1 MPDLHVQATVVDR
14 GLDVGFSVAAGE
26 VLAVLG
32 PNGAGKSTTAAVIAG
47 LVDADSAMVRIGDR
61 TLTDT
66 ARGVSVPT
74 HDRRVGLLHQ
84 DPLLF
89 PHLRVL
95 GNVEFAARRH
105 TDRARARAAA
115 RGWLEAV
122 GIADL
127 ADRRP
132 AEISGGQAQRVALA
146 RALAADP
153 EVLILDEPL
162 SGLDVSAAAT
172 ARAVLR
178 QVFTA
183 GARPVLL
190 ITHDVLDVLALADRV
205 MVLDG
210 GRVVEV
216 GSVGRVLAAP
226 RSGFGARIAG
236 LNLVRGVRVG
246 PGLLRTP
253 TGQVWHGT
261 EAYQPVDELAGDLA
275 TGADAVAVFAPAA
288 VAVFR
293 QQPQGSPRNSVSAP
307 IAEIEAS
314 GPVVRVRMGEQDDGT
329 PGLAADVTV
338 DAVADLRLIVGE
350 RVWFTVKTQGV
361 TLHAATSAPE
371 QPTAHPQ

>member
-1 MPDLHVQATVVDR
+1 MADLHVEATVVDR
-14 GLDVGFSVAAGE
+14 GLDIGFSVAAGE

-47 LVDADSAMVRIGDR
+47 LLNADSAMVRIGDR

-66 ARGVSVPT
+66 TRGVSVPT

-105 TDRARARAAA
+105 TDRAGARAGA

-122 GIADL
+122 GVADL

-172 ARAVLR
+172 ARALLR
-178 QVFTA
+178 KVFAA
-183 GARPVLL
+183 GSRPVLL

-210 GRVVEV
+210 GRVVEI
-216 GSVGRVLAAP
+216 GSVGPVLAAP

-236 LNLVRGVRVG
+236 VNLVRGVVAG

-253 TGQVWHGT
+253 AGQMWHGALSG
-261 EAYQPVDELAGDLA
+261 EQAGEQADGLAVGQ
-275 TGADAVAVFAPAA
+275 DAVAVFAPAA

-293 QQPQGSPRNSVSAP
+293 QQPQGSPRNSITAP
-307 IAEIEAS
+307 IAEIQAI
-314 GPVVRVRMGEQDDGT
+314 GPLVRVRMGDQDDGT
-329 PGLAADVTV
+329 PGLAADITG
-338 DAVADLRLIVGE
+338 DAMADLRLVVGE

-361 TLHAATSAPE
+361 SVHAATSAPE
-371 QPTAHPQ
+371 HSAAHPQ